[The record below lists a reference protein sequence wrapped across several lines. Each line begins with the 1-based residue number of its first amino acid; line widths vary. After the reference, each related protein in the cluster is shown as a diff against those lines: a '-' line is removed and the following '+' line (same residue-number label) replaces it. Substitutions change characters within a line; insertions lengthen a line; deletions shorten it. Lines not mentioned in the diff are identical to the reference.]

1 MANIS
6 IKDVPDAWAE
16 SLRQRAARN
25 HRFLQGEPMDLIE
38 QAVPF
43 EAEPLTA
50 ARTAPEAAQRRAPRH
65 HRRL

>member
-6 IKDVPDAWAE
+6 IKDVPDAWDE
-16 SLRQRAARN
+16 SQRQRAARN
-25 HRFLQGEPMDLIE
+25 HRFLQGEPMALIE

-50 ARTAPEAAQRRAPRH
+50 ARTAPEAAPRSGA
-65 HRRL
+65 RQGAVR

>member
-16 SLRQRAARN
+16 SQRQRAARN
-25 HRFLQGEPMDLIE
+25 HRSLQGEPMALIE

-43 EAEPLTA
+43 
-50 ARTAPEAAQRRAPRH
+50 
-65 HRRL
+65 